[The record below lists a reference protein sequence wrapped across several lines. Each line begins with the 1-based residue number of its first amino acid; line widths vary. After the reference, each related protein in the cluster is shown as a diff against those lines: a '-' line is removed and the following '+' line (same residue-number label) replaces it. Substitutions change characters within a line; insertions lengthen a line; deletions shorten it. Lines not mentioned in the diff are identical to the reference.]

1 MCIHIGGGRTDIAI
15 ISNNSILFS
24 YTTRCA
30 GDYLTRSVQE
40 YIAKEHALKLECFLL
55 PRLNSQPEQQAMSIS
70 ETIEITLQEIREN
83 VVQFQLKE
91 NVIPA
96 IHRVLRTAG
105 NKAAE
110 TISDLKK
117 KVKFNEPLQM
127 QISSLDYDGFIGRIG
142 IGTLFH
148 GTFSEGQEIIV
159 VDDYDLKRKAKIK
172 YLFVYHGLKRVA
184 IKNSVA
190 GDIVCVAD
198 GLDNDEEV
206 RLTPPTILGVEKSLE
221 FIATGES
228 VAVTPQ
234 NVLAAKDTGNR
245 LTENAPRNGFRVV
258 YSYPFKQITKECIND
273 KCVLVDMIAYGADG
287 GAGGAL
293 VGGPDAG
300 VVLQA
305 AAPCA

>member
-117 KVKFNEPLQM
+117 KVKTEKSTRAMRQKYEGDPFEIRTAQNPLDNA
-127 QISSLDYDGFIGRIG
+127 LDACVKYRDTIYKQ
-142 IGTLFH
+142 L
-148 GTFSEGQEIIV
+148 IIEQYPSREV
-159 VDDYDLKRKAKIK
+159 L
-172 YLFVYHGLKRVA
+172 
-184 IKNSVA
+184 IKNE
-190 GDIVCVAD
+190 D
-198 GLDNDEEV
+198 
-206 RLTPPTILGVEKSLE
+206 LG
-221 FIATGES
+221 
-228 VAVTPQ
+228 
-234 NVLAAKDTGNR
+234 
-245 LTENAPRNGFRVV
+245 
-258 YSYPFKQITKECIND
+258 
-273 KCVLVDMIAYGADG
+273 
-287 GAGGAL
+287 
-293 VGGPDAG
+293 
-300 VVLQA
+300 
-305 AAPCA
+305 

>member
-1 MCIHIGGGRTDIAI
+1 MDQSQFAVRNFSLSQEAI
-15 ISNNSILFS
+15 YKRDQRIEEVKDEALLELFKELNANDEQS
-24 YTTRCA
+24 DFPTLYT
-30 GDYLTRSVQE
+30 
-40 YIAKEHALKLECFLL
+40 
-55 PRLNSQPEQQAMSIS
+55 
-70 ETIEITLQEIREN
+70 ITKR
-83 VVQFQLKE
+83 
-91 NVIPA
+91 
-96 IHRVLRTAG
+96 
-105 NKAAE
+105 
-110 TISDLKK
+110 
-117 KVKFNEPLQM
+117 VKFNEPLQM

-190 GDIVCVAD
+190 GDIVCGAD

-234 NVLAAKDTGNR
+234 NVRMRKN
-245 LTENAPRNGFRVV
+245 
-258 YSYPFKQITKECIND
+258 Y
-273 KCVLVDMIAYGADG
+273 
-287 GAGGAL
+287 
-293 VGGPDAG
+293 
-300 VVLQA
+300 
-305 AAPCA
+305 